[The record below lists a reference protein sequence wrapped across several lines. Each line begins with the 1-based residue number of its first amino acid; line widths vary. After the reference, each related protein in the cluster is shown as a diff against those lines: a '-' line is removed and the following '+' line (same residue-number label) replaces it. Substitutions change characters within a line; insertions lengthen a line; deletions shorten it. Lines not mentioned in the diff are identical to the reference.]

1 MIKAK
6 KVFCQFFCAVA
17 AALFFVFPYMAEASS
32 ISLMSPQEFTDSVYR
47 YCKNKKFDD
56 FVEWIKSVDITGMNR
71 LLGGKVLIPK
81 TESDV
86 EWLRHWKTSY
96 IDSALPEYKKGPF
109 NLAVELF
116 PYASLAESTALSFDE
131 LTPIVK
137 MCVVFSAKYGNPIA
151 QNVLL
156 FSSVEEDD
164 ENLSRIIEKARAVPL
179 ELAQLMET
187 PFVWNNSQLM
197 NFLKTAGVSEKV
209 FSIAEVSTNPF
220 VPLNAYFVASELGDT
235 ENEIKFLQK
244 AQSCGSALAF
254 TRKCLSSEEDSPGS
268 SEEAGAGSSTE
279 RPRKH
284 ARTKEMPSSV
294 EAYQRIQ
301 AARAQRYGGI
311 VRLEVQRLYES
322 ALEYALFNPSLHMEI
337 ASFLQD
343 LFVVDAC
350 AEVGKTRQD
359 LIKDIFQ
366 AYKTAHNYGDGYAA
380 EAAAIFIKDLKD
392 EDFYE
397 GFSGEWS
404 LPHDNLN
411 EALTLLFTA
420 AYKRQE
426 DEKFIKLI
434 EFLETRT
441 PEQITAIKLDT
452 FSLVSL
458 KDSVMKWRVE

>member
-1 MIKAK
+1 M
-6 KVFCQFFCAVA
+6 FCRFFCVVVC
-17 AALFFVFPYMAEASS
+17 ALSSVFSCVTEASPS
-32 ISLMSPQEFTDSVYR
+32 DILMSPQEFTDFVYR
-47 YCKNKKFDD
+47 YCKKEKFDD
-56 FVEWIKSVDITGMNR
+56 FVEWIKSVDITGMNK
-71 LLGGKVLIPK
+71 LLYGEILIPK
-81 TESDV
+81 MESSESDV

-116 PYASLAESTALSFDE
+116 PYVSLAESTALSFDE

-137 MCVVFSAKYGNPIA
+137 MCVIFSAKYGNPIA

-164 ENLSRIIEKARAVPL
+164 EKLFSIIEKARADPL
-179 ELAQLMET
+179 HELAQLMET
-187 PFVWNNSQLM
+187 PFVWNNFQLM

-209 FSIAEVSTNPF
+209 FSIAERSANPF
-220 VPLNAYFVASELGDT
+220 VALNAYFVASELGDT
-235 ENEIKFLQK
+235 ENEINFLQK
-244 AQSCGSALAF
+244 AQSYGSALAF
-254 TRKCLSSEEDSPGS
+254 TRKCLSSGGDIPGS

-279 RPRKH
+279 RPKKH
-284 ARTKEMPSSV
+284 ARTKEIPPSV
-294 EAYQRIQ
+294 EAYQGIQ
-301 AARAQRYGGI
+301 AARAQRYSGI
-311 VRLEVQRLYES
+311 DRLEVEGLYNS
-322 ALEYALFNPSLHMEI
+322 ALKYAPFNPSLHMEI
-337 ASFLQD
+337 ASFWQD
-343 LFVVDAC
+343 LFVVGAW
-350 AEVGKTRQD
+350 AELAKTRQD
-359 LIKDIFQ
+359 LIKDILQ

-380 EAAAIFIKDLKD
+380 EAAAIFIKDLKG

-397 GFSGEWS
+397 GFSDEWS